1 MKLNDLPDD
10 LQKAVN
16 DRFSFIYEISKYKDI
31 ITVVGEYRGQNDREH
46 RVDYINGQ
54 GYEKY

>member
-31 ITVVGEYRGQNDREH
+31 ITVVGEYRGAERP
-46 RVDYINGQ
+46 GTSS
-54 GYEKY
+54 